1 MIVISKES
9 PNIGIKDD
17 GKKPPR
23 LMAGV
28 RHHKEGVMP
37 SHSCPSTSKPKGERI
52 MEDFLK
58 FKKMFTPVI
67 IQILFWIGVVG
78 SVIMGI
84 ISIVGGASARYG
96 GGGMVF
102 VGFMLI
108 IIGPIVSRV
117 YCEILIVV
125 FSINDTLT
133 EMKNLLKGKT
143 TI

>member
-1 MIVISKES
+1 
-9 PNIGIKDD
+9 
-17 GKKPPR
+17 
-23 LMAGV
+23 
-28 RHHKEGVMP
+28 
-37 SHSCPSTSKPKGERI
+37 